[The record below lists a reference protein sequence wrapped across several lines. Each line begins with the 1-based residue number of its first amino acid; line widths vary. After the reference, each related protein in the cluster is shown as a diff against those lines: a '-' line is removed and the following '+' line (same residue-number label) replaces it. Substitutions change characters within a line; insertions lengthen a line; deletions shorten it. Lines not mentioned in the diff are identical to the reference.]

1 MNHQYRVIN
10 HCLNLLHQSQM
21 ADLKKQRVGFRMIQ
35 LKRLLSVHRLPEEVT
50 TGPCSADVFDALL
63 AQMGRISRGE
73 ARQEAVDDLLLR
85 LDEVLV
91 SAVQTLKERAEPHRF
106 D

>member
-1 MNHQYRVIN
+1 MNHQYRVID
-10 HCLNLLHQSQM
+10 HCLKLLHQSQM

-50 TGPCSADVFDALL
+50 TGPCSSEVFDALL
-63 AQMGRISRGE
+63 AEMGRISRGE
-73 ARQEAVDDLLLR
+73 GRQDAVDDLLTR
-85 LDEVLV
+85 LDAVLV
-91 SAVQTLKERAEPHRF
+91 SAVQTLKERSEPTRF